1 MISGDRNNSL
11 YFFTYCL
18 KLTSLS
24 TTEVKRKRLS
34 NTKHWALKGEEGSD
48 ITSCFL
54 FHASMFVFVS
64 RDKETGAEKAGNK
77 QAKKVW
83 VSWTRDIKKGMGC
96 FFLVCFFKNRRITWG
111 RVGNLTEKG
120 IRGLEVVRR
129 KEEAVDFNQMQ
140 KSVDVSQQACTN
152 ASAMSWAA
160 CSTLKPPPF
169 PSLPLSVFFNL
180 PLSP

>member
-1 MISGDRNNSL
+1 M
-11 YFFTYCL
+11 
-18 KLTSLS
+18 
-24 TTEVKRKRLS
+24 KRKRQS

-54 FHASMFVFVS
+54 FHASVFVFVS
-64 RDKETGAEKAGNK
+64 RDKETGAKKAGNK

-83 VSWTRDIKKGMGC
+83 VSWTRDIKKGMG
-96 FFLVCFFKNRRITWG
+96 FFWFVFFKNRRIRWG
-111 RVGNLTEKG
+111 RVGDLSEKW

-152 ASAMSWAA
+152 ASAMSRAA